1 MLEMIKIG
9 GESILKARTFVI
21 TASKNEIY
29 NRIKDENKDY
39 ICELEREIIVQKEI
53 MKKYKEDEDEKIEKQ
68 MSKNMRIYKLFEE
81 EKNDEINKLRE
92 LLFCKK
98 EELKNNEKQQE
109 SLINDKIN
117 EIIKVERE
125 KYELLLNER
134 DKRLDMMR
142 ETLDKSVVAIESITT
157 TTKKSLVALGQIG
170 EENCQE
176 LLDTSFKFFEGYE
189 LIDKHNEGKK
199 GDFHL
204 KFKDFNVLVDAKN
217 YTNKVPTK
225 ETVKIKKDL
234 RENKHI
240 NFAWLI
246 SLNTKITHFEKS
258 QIMYEWVD
266 GNKCVCYVNDLLSL
280 DNPVEM
286 LRVLWFSCN
295 QMNNLIIKEDIG
307 EVELSHLKMK
317 QAKLIEKVSNIKKGI
332 KEIKGIMNNMNDVC
346 ERMEQE
352 VSNILNEDISS
363 LLDENYE
370 LLVSWWNN
378 NIEYVDDKE
387 NLKMSSTEIWY
398 KCKSDNEGLL
408 KDFKPNNF
416 REFLRSFLSSN
427 LLTKRTKNENSAFE
441 IKNIRWKSGVIFV
454 KTNFI
459 SNL

>member
-1 MLEMIKIG
+1 M
-9 GESILKARTFVI
+9 
-21 TASKNEIY
+21 
-29 NRIKDENKDY
+29 
-39 ICELEREIIVQKEI
+39 
-53 MKKYKEDEDEKIEKQ
+53 
-68 MSKNMRIYKLFEE
+68 
-81 EKNDEINKLRE
+81 
-92 LLFCKK
+92 FCKK